1 MEMQPYSRYLDRP
14 SRTLDERVA
23 LILQGVR
30 RSTGRDPHEGPN
42 QANVRHMEEF
52 FAFLRGSFP
61 ADRFTAE
68 VQSIPRPDVRTTDR
82 NFIVTVR
89 GRSDDTVV
97 WVAHYDTWAAFSSD
111 APGADDNTTGEEIL
125 KHYLIL
131 DLCAEVPPTLTQVY
145 LFSGSEECGTRGLIS
160 QAVLTIGLTSAAT
173 AVSSSNWIGLLLS
186 LLFVP
191 LTFYR
196 FGITGTRH
204 YVKGLTAAQK
214 AKIRAAIAVDAVG
227 EGRLYILENEMGAT
241 FLRALVPYRGS
252 EPLNDLLKEGA
263 HLNGIRYNVHLAGGT
278 TDSVA
283 FLEEPDIPAAALV
296 SMSPGKSSP
305 FVAGG
310 KLHTR
315 HDTPD
320 RVRPESIRDVLAVL
334 DHARQIL
341 SGGERPARPRRISE
355 HHYARLYRNG
365 PELFL
370 ALKDAAEPNRR
381 NLNSIFRVQ
390 GRVSGREARI
400 EADGVAWWGLET
412 SLAREMHRF
421 RRGSERVPV
430 AAVTLEDE
438 GVTIRFAASRSAGRT
453 AALAWHFM
461 RGRIGRTM
469 GRFPMAAMFL
479 CALAVSDLPVR
490 FLQWIMIRHIGFG
503 AFLYRF
509 FLPAAIGLVALQ
521 LAILFRLFS
530 RTLPA
535 AMDNAYR
542 HENRA
547 DNLLSLHRSRVS
559 DEDK

>member
-1 MEMQPYSRYLDRP
+1 M
-14 SRTLDERVA
+14 TADERVD
-23 LILQGVR
+23 LILRGVR
-30 RSTGRDPHEGPN
+30 RSTGRNPGEGPN

-52 FAFLRGSFP
+52 FAFLRASFP
-61 ADRFTAE
+61 ADRFAAE
-68 VQSIPRPDVRTTDR
+68 VQPIPRPDVRTTDR
-82 NFIVTVR
+82 NFIVTVP
-89 GRSDDTVV
+89 GRSDVTVV

-125 KHYLIL
+125 KHYLLL
-131 DLCAEVPPTLTQVY
+131 DLCTDVPPALTHVY
-145 LFSGSEECGTRGLIS
+145 LFSGSEECGTRGLVS

-186 LLFVP
+186 LLFLP
-191 LTFYR
+191 FAFYR

-204 YVKGLTAAQK
+204 YVKRLTASQK
-214 AKIRAAIAVDAVG
+214 KRIRAAIAVDAVG

-263 HLNGIRYNVHLAGGT
+263 HLRGIRYNVHLAGGT

-310 KLHTR
+310 KLHTPR
-315 HDTPD
+315 DTPD

-341 SGGERPARPRRISE
+341 SGGVRPARPRRISE

-381 NLNSIFRVQ
+381 NLNTIFRVH
-390 GRVSGREARI
+390 GLISGREAGV

-412 SLAREMHRF
+412 SLAREMRRF
-421 RRGSERVPV
+421 RRGSKRVTID
-430 AAVTLEDE
+430 AVTLEDE
-438 GVTIRFAASRSAGRT
+438 GVTIRFAASRSAGRM
-453 AALAWHFM
+453 AAFAWHSM
-461 RGRIGRTM
+461 RGWIGRTM

-479 CALAVSDLPVR
+479 CALTVSDLPVR
-490 FLQWIMIRHIGFG
+490 LLQWIIVRNIGFG
-503 AFLYRF
+503 AFLFRF
-509 FLPAAIGLVALQ
+509 FIPAAVALVALQ

-542 HENRA
+542 HESRA
-547 DNLLSLHRSRVS
+547 DNLLSLHRSRATGR
-559 DEDK
+559 DE